1 LPSWD
6 ISLSSMVK
14 SEVENALVAEVVRLV
29 MVDGVFEALRNFLG
43 DS

>member
-1 LPSWD
+1 
-6 ISLSSMVK
+6 MVK
-14 SEVENALVAEVVRLV
+14 SEVENALVAEVVGLV